1 MENKGLL
8 YRVKEMRKEKT
19 RKVLASL
26 FEKAIA
32 DVSLIPKMEFYSV
45 SVNHD
50 KSYELNGDGD
60 TVEGFAYDTVITRR

>member
-26 FEKAIA
+26 FEKARA
-32 DVSLIPKMEFYSV
+32 DLVKQHARKDEKGKDGICRA
-45 SVNHD
+45 
-50 KSYELNGDGD
+50 LNTKKCTRCDN
-60 TVEGFAYDTVITRR
+60 EGEDEVI